1 MPRAAA
7 ATTSPASVSPVP
19 APSNRRRPAG
29 TPSHRLSA
37 DERRADVVEAAVKAV
52 AAGGLHG
59 NSPEDVARL
68 AGVSQPYLF
77 RLFGTKKDLFLAAV
91 DRSFSRIEAMFE
103 DAARHPVV
111 DSDSPYGPILASIG
125 QRYGGLLK
133 DQSLLRM
140 QLHAFAASDDPE
152 IRE

>member
-1 MPRAAA
+1 MPRADA
-7 ATTSPASVSPVP
+7 ATTSPASVSPLR

-37 DERRADVVEAAVKAV
+37 DERRADVVEAAVKAF

-59 NSPEDVARL
+59 PSTEDVARL

-91 DRSFSRIEAMFE
+91 DRAFERIQSAFE
-103 DAARHPVV
+103 EAARHPMTDLAV
-111 DSDSPYGPILASIG
+111 DYDPVLAAIG
-125 QRYGGLLK
+125 HRYG
-133 DQSLLRM
+133 
-140 QLHAFAASDDPE
+140 E
-152 IRE
+152 